1 MFPRIDRLSTLYF
14 FHPLG
19 KMMSL
24 RDEMR
29 IPVLMYHSISNDN
42 ENGVHP
48 YYRINTS
55 PDVFAEHM
63 KFLHIN
69 NYLVITL
76 AEAVKLLFNPQP
88 VTRNPQSATR
98 YAVLTFDDGF
108 RDFYTQA
115 YPILQKYGF
124 GATVFLPTGFIEDK
138 GQKIKDK
145 EHLGWREVRE
155 LHKDG
160 ITFGSHTVT
169 HPKLKLLKREDIV
182 YEIRQSMETIE
193 DKLGESIESFS
204 CPYAFPDEDKEFT
217 KFLKETL
224 QECGYR
230 YGVST
235 RIGTTTKD
243 DGIFFLK
250 RIPANSCDDVSF
262 FRAKLEGA
270 YDWLNKLQ
278 HLSKTLKGSSRSW

>member
-1 MFPRIDRLSTLYF
+1 MFSRIDRISTLYF

-19 KMMSL
+19 QMMRL
-24 RDEMR
+24 HDEMR
-29 IPVLMYHSISNDN
+29 IPILMYHSISNDN

-55 PDVFAEHM
+55 PDIFAKHM
-63 KFLHIN
+63 KFLYEN

-76 AEAVKLLFNPQP
+76 TEAVKLLINPQP
-88 VTRNPQSATR
+88 ATR

-124 GATVFLPTGFIEDK
+124 GATVFLPTGFIDDE
-138 GQKIKDK
+138 GLKIKDK

-169 HPKLKLLKREDIV
+169 HPKLNLLKKEDIV
-182 YEIRQSMETIE
+182 YEIRQSRETIE

-204 CPYAFPDEDKEFT
+204 CPYAFPGEDKRFT
-217 KFLKETL
+217 RFLKETL

-243 DGIFFLK
+243 DDIFFLK

-270 YDWLNKLQ
+270 YDWLNRLQ
-278 HLSKTLKGSSRSW
+278 YLFKMLKRSKGG